1 MNTPSTA
8 PVLPIFLIAEEGV
21 GDYRANPDF
30 IQRFRANWPSIEAL
44 GFDAR
49 FRRMREYYLAYC
61 EGGFRGGFIDV
72 RQISLVRQPEGGAS
86 AGTGRRPQHRSPE
99 P

>member
-1 MNTPSTA
+1 M
-8 PVLPIFLIAEEGV
+8 LPTFSIAEERV
-21 GDYRANPDF
+21 GDYRANQDF
-30 IQRFRANWPSIEAL
+30 IQRFRANLPSIEAL

-61 EGGFRGGFIDV
+61 GGGFRGGFIDV
-72 RQISLVRQPEGGAS
+72 RQIFLVRQPEGGAV
-86 AGTGRRPQHRSPE
+86 AGTGRSLPRRSPE